1 MKLSSGR
8 SVRLAFLSAV
18 CLGLLSAMTPIAAA
32 AAHQAASG
40 RKAKITGTITSRDGN
55 TVNVLDKKDGSTKI
69 VNITDSTQIHR
80 DRFLSD
86 KTMNATALVPGL
98 TIQAKGVMN
107 TEGQL
112 DAKKVSFHPDAFA
125 VTVAQEQQIM
135 ANKAA
140 AGHAQTTAD
149 QGVTSAAA
157 AQSSANQ
164 AQSTASQGLASA
176 QAANTAA
183 AANAD
188 AVKAVDKRVSDLG
201 DYTTVATAEVYFANS
216 SYKLNDNSKAALDQL
231 ISSNSTVNGYRVE
244 IAGYTSSTGSAKY
257 NQKLSEQRAAAV
269 AQYLRENAGVPMWR
283 IIVPAGYGEIHP
295 AAGNDDAKDRSL
307 NRRVE
312 VRILV
317 SKGLKQDSQVAIA
330 LP

>member
-80 DRFLSD
+80 DGFLSD

-98 TIQAKGVMN
+98 TVKAKGVMN
-107 TEGQL
+107 EQGQL
-112 DAKKVSFHPDAFA
+112 DAKNVSFRPDTFA

-135 ANKAA
+135 ANKTAV
-140 AGHAQTTAD
+140 GHAQTTAD
-149 QGVTSAAA
+149 QGVANAAA

-164 AQSTASQGLASA
+164 AQSTAGQGVASA
-176 QAANTAA
+176 QAANMAA
-183 AANAD
+183 AANAV
-188 AVKAVDKRVSDLG
+188 AVQAVDKRVSDLG
-201 DYTTVATAEVYFANS
+201 DYTTVAEAGVYFPEG
-216 SYKLNDNSKAALDQL
+216 SYRLSDAGKATLDQL
-231 ISSNSTVNGYRVE
+231 VSANSNVNGYVIE
-244 IAGYTSSTGSAKY
+244 IAGYASSTGSAKY
-257 NQKLSEQRAAAV
+257 NQRLSERRAAEV
-269 AQYLRENAGVPMWR
+269 AQYLRESADVPMYR
-283 IIVPAGYGEIHP
+283 IVVPAGYGETHP
-295 AAGNDDAKDRSL
+295 AASNDDSKGRAL
-307 NRRVE
+307 NRRVQ
-312 VRILV
+312 VRILA
-317 SKGLKQDSQVAIA
+317 SKGLQKDSQVAIA